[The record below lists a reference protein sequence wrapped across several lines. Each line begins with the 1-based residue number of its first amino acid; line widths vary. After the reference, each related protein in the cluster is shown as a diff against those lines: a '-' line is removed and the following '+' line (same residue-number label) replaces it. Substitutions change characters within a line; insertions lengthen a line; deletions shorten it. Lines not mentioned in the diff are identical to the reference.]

1 MDFQRTPDLSQ
12 ANLNRS
18 PMKQVQMQG
27 GPATASE
34 FSGLGPRRRSTEGLR
49 STGASVQQEVPEEKR
64 YEHGV
69 SFMEVHPTY
78 RREDDVWERQM
89 AMRSLEEALRGD
101 VSVPMPKPV
110 VLVEDYDHYRE
121 GKYVKDDCFM
131 A

>member
-1 MDFQRTPDLSQ
+1 MELQRTPDLSQ
-12 ANLNRS
+12 ANLN
-18 PMKQVQMQG
+18 PHQMKQVHMQG
-27 GPATASE
+27 GPATASNY
-34 FSGLGPRRRSTEGLR
+34 SVKTPDSSIYQGLQN
-49 STGASVQQEVPEEKR
+49 TGANLQQEAPEEKR
-64 YEHGV
+64 HPHGV

-78 RREDDVWERQM
+78 KREDDVWERQM